1 MTLRMSIVLVAA
13 LSLAACKKK
22 PTETAAVTDAAA
34 GESPASAG
42 AEVTPA
48 SPMLPS
54 EVPEQRL
61 ERVMAASVKTL
72 ASGDVTQAAQVI
84 EDLKALTSLAPDA
97 PEIPYNIGIAYE
109 LLGDDTNARKAYLR
123 ATDIDPTLG
132 AAWLNL
138 GAMAEAR
145 GELDRALQSYE
156 AGLRHDPENGDLVV
170 GVIGALR
177 RQGRYAQA
185 VTEAKRALGQNAN
198 NVNIYNNLGLVYLAQ
213 GQTELAAFVYQK
225 ALNSV
230 EGASNNAFLHANLGK
245 VYLARE
251 EDYLARQELEQALK
265 LDPRMVP
272 AMIDLAQ
279 LHMDD
284 RNWTDAAAL
293 LEKAR
298 EESPSDAAII
308 TNLGICYRGLGRLEE
323 AQALYQQALDLDPR
337 NPDPYLNL
345 AVLQGDYMRAYD
357 AALASIDRY
366 VAAGGQN
373 RTLADTW
380 RAELA
385 DAKVKYEKELERKR
399 KRDERDAK
407 RKADEAGA
415 AEYQRIQAERQAKA
429 DAMRGQACPADGCAD
444 LLACN
449 RASICVDEGS
459 PGTIPVGGSC
469 QAEADCASGLVC
481 GAEGTC
487 VVPDPSTASP
497 PTGTGQAPAPSPP
510 AQPATPAPE
519 NIPTPASPDPWG
531 GAQ

>member
-1 MTLRMSIVLVAA
+1 MTLRLSIVLAAA

-22 PTETAAVTDAAA
+22 PPEAAGATPEAPTDAA
-34 GESPASAG
+34 SASG
-42 AEVTPA
+42 AEAAPA

-54 EVPEQRL
+54 EAPEERL
-61 ERVMAASVKTL
+61 QRVMAASVETL
-72 ASGDVTQAAQVI
+72 KLGDPTRAPQVI
-84 EDLKALTSLAPDA
+84 EDLKALTSMAPDA
-97 PEIPYNIGIAYE
+97 AEIPYNIGIAYE

-123 ATDIDPTLG
+123 ATDVDPSLG

-138 GAMAEAR
+138 GAMAEER
-145 GELDRALQSYE
+145 GEYDRALQSYE

-213 GQTELAAFVYQK
+213 GQTELASFVYQK

-230 EGASNNAFLHANLGK
+230 EGASNNAYLHANLGK
-245 VYLARE
+245 VYLARD
-251 EDYLARQELEQALK
+251 EDYLAQQELEQALR

-272 AMIDLAQ
+272 AMVDLAQ

-284 RNWTDAAAL
+284 RNWSDAATL
-293 LEKAR
+293 LERAR
-298 EESPSDAAII
+298 TESPSDAAILI
-308 TNLGICYRGLGRLEE
+308 NLGICYRGLGRLEE
-323 AQALYQQALDLDPR
+323 AQALYQQALELDPR
-337 NPDPYLNL
+337 NADPYLNM

-373 RTLADTW
+373 RALADTW
-380 RAELA
+380 RAELT
-385 DAKVKYEKELERKR
+385 DAKGKYEKELERKR
-399 KRDERDAK
+399 KREEREAK
-407 RKADEAGA
+407 RKAEEAGA
-415 AEYQRIQAERQAKA
+415 AEYQRILAERQAKA
-429 DAMRGQACPADGCAD
+429 DAMRGQACPAEGCAD

-449 RASICVDEGS
+449 RQSICVDEGS
-459 PGTIPVGGSC
+459 PGTIPVGGAC
-469 QAEADCASGLVC
+469 QAETDCASGLIC
-481 GAEGTC
+481 GPEKTC
-487 VVPDPSTASP
+487 VAPDPAA
-497 PTGTGQAPAPSPP
+497 AP
-510 AQPATPAPE
+510 TPAPE
-519 NIPTPASPDPWG
+519 AVPAPAPAAPTEAPPIPTPASPDPWG